1 MVIVDEEHDSQYKTT
16 TVQPFF
22 NAKDAAIVLGKFYEA
37 KVLLGSATPSVES
50 YYSALTNKIGL
61 VKLEE
66 RFGESKVPKIKLID
80 FKEAQN
86 LKTTNGSFTIQMIM
100 EIRDQLEQK
109 KQVIILHNRRGY
121 ANVIEC
127 ESCGYTQYCS
137 NCDVVMTYHKVSN
150 ELKCHYCGQRS
161 AVPKQCPSCHSENL
175 TTKGL
180 GIQQLEEE
188 VQRLFPEAEV
198 GRMDLDAMR
207 TKFAY
212 EVL

>member
-1 MVIVDEEHDSQYKTT
+1 MD
-16 TVQPFF
+16 
-22 NAKDAAIVLGKFYEA
+22 
-37 KVLLGSATPSVES
+37 
-50 YYSALTNKIGL
+50 
-61 VKLEE
+61 E
-66 RFGESKVPKIKLID
+66 RFGESKVPKISLID

-100 EIRDQLEQK
+100 EIREQLEQK

-161 AVPKQCPSCHSENL
+161 AVPKQCPSCNSENL
-175 TTKGL
+175 TTKVWESSNWKKKFNVCFRKRKLAEWIWMLCGL
-180 GIQQLEEE
+180 NL
-188 VQRLFPEAEV
+188 L
-198 GRMDLDAMR
+198 
-207 TKFAY
+207 TKSS
-212 EVL
+212 LRG